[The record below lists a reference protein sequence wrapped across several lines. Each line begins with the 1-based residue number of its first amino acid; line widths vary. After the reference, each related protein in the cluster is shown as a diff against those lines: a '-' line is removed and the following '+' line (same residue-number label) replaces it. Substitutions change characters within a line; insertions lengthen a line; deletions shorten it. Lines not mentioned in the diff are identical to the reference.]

1 MRLKGKKALVT
12 GGARGIG
19 QGIAEKFVAE
29 GAHVI
34 LLDYREEHVLQ
45 SAVMLR
51 KFAEKR
57 GVTAQIATV
66 VCDLGIPEQVER
78 AAEEAWALWGGLDIL
93 VNNAGIAARESF
105 VDIPLSR
112 WQQVIQVNLT
122 AMFQLSQWVAKRMIT
137 DKIQG
142 SIVNMASKN
151 GLAGSAVLAHYN
163 ASKGGVV
170 LLTQSMAVDLAE
182 YGIRVNAVAPGFID
196 TPLDRE
202 LKEKSEQTLNLTART
217 PMRRLGTV
225 GEVANAF
232 LFLASDEAS
241 YITGTTLVVDG
252 GHLANACDL

>member
-1 MRLKGKKALVT
+1 MRLQGKRALIT

-19 QGIAEKFVAE
+19 QGIADKFVQE
-29 GAHVI
+29 GASVV
-34 LLDYREEHVLQ
+34 LLDFRADQLEV
-45 SAVMLR
+45 SADTIRRHAL
-51 KFAEKR
+51 ER
-57 GVTAQIATV
+57 GQTAQVATV
-66 VCDLGIPEQVER
+66 VCDLSVPEQVDK
-78 AAEEAWALWGGLDIL
+78 AVQTAWSCWDGIDIL
-93 VNNAGIAARESF
+93 VNNAGIATREPF

-112 WQQVIQVNLT
+112 WQQVININLNAT
-122 AMFQLSQWVAKRMIT
+122 FQLSQWVAKQMIANAV
-137 DKIQG
+137 QG

-170 LLTQSMAVDLAE
+170 LLTQSMAVDLAGN
-182 YGIRVNAVAPGFID
+182 GIRVNAVAPGFID

-202 LKEKSEQTLNLTART
+202 LKEKSEGTLALTERT
-217 PMRRLGTV
+217 PMRRLGTIE
-225 GEVANAF
+225 EVATAF